1 MSGTMKM
8 DRKTGE
14 PILIEFLRTPISG
27 SVQMGI
33 LFETF
38 PWRSLALGL
47 LLLYSL
53 MGLFG
58 PEGGLVGL
66 PVLCALVL
74 VEMWNRR
81 DFATPLRIVRQSGIL
96 GRTRVE
102 IPLEEVERVEFKVY
116 SQFPEKQLDIGEVT
130 ILGNRRLFIYTG
142 IRTPEATA
150 QHILDLKNRNE
161 IRKEIAAGEQTGE
174 ASPLL
179 GSVVKETDLLTPIQE
194 RWEEDR

>member
-1 MSGTMKM
+1 MSSAMKV

-142 IRTPEATA
+142 IRAPEATA

-174 ASPLL
+174 AGPLL
-179 GSVVKETDLLTPIQE
+179 GSVVKETDLLAPIE
-194 RWEEDR
+194 EHWKEDR